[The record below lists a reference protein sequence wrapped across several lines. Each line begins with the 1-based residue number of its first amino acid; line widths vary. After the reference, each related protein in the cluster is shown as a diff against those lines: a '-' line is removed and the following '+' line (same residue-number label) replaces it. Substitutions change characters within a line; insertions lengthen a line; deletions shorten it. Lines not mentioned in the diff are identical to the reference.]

1 MGILFFILFE
11 LVRAAIYGIFYT
23 ALAFA
28 ALYLLAAIWDEIY
41 RLIRKRRK

>member
-1 MGILFFILFE
+1 MGILIFAIFE
-11 LVRAAIYGIFYT
+11 LARVAIYGIFYT